1 MIKILI
7 KLYIYYFAVYNKT
20 YIVNY
25 NYIKNYNKNVKIYKN
40 DKK

>member
-7 KLYIYYFAVYNKT
+7 KLYIYYFVVYNNN

-25 NYIKNYNKNVKIYKN
+25 NYIKNYNKKCKN
-40 DKK
+40 IQK